1 MNKQFTLSF
10 IFLCLLTQW
19 AWANTYEVTNNG
31 SGAGSLDAAVTAANS
46 VPTTNANPHVI
57 NVCTGGQYY
66 LSPMPTQPIIINGP
80 KDMSMVMNGVY
91 LAANLQ
97 GKHFEFNY
105 MTFTNN
111 CCSSFGSSFMSS
123 AGSSSTFNHCRFTTN
138 SAQHQAG
145 GIFSNGDTVYINNC
159 TFDGNY
165 TTDAGGEGGGA
176 VFNNQGFMI
185 ITNSTFSNNTSVS
198 VTATGGGGAVKNHG
212 YGTLKVLNCTFYN
225 NHSASY
231 GGAIATFSGGA
242 CYISNNIF
250 VGNTAGMAGN
260 DLWGDFISL
269 DGHNIVGDTVDAN
282 LYGVTTGNIVNVVA
296 TSVIDTVLKNNGRYH
311 WTHALVA
318 GSPAIDAGD
327 NTAAPAADEH
337 GFARVSTADIGA
349 AEYGALNPC
358 ASYTTNIN
366 EINDTCASPINRWSA
381 VTTGGA
387 AEKSAYWTYNGSY
400 YCGDTLNYQGSGIF
414 IFTIT
419 DINNCV
425 AKDTA
430 NFSVLVPQE
439 PYYYFEICSGDTLH
453 HNGYIYTTAG
463 SYTELFGC
471 DSTVTVEIGF
481 KQASE
486 IYHTLSICS
495 GDSFVVGGH
504 SYSAAGSY
512 TDYFGCDST
521 VYTDLTVLTP
531 GMPTATVT
539 QAVAC
544 AGGANGELTF
554 SGGDFN
560 VVYNADTFIVGGV
573 KFWADTILDVSREY
587 TQSGSWSA
595 EQVLHAPNTYPN
607 YGDIATAWTPSSY
620 GDQRDYVVVG
630 YNSPVSATR
639 LLVYETNA
647 PGLIDTVWVRAAA
660 TGTWSLAYTGTPQ
673 NGNPVATIFTVNL
686 NGTAIDAVRL
696 DIATDIAN
704 DWMEIDAIGL
714 EVAGNATITGLSAGN
729 YNYISTDENGC
740 RYNGSF
746 NIADGSNPS
755 VSIAQADTAVCAG
768 NSVSLTAS
776 GANTYA
782 WSSGQNT
789 AAINST
795 PANTT
800 SYVVSGTDN
809 NGCVGKDTI
818 VVTVN
823 NLPTINFNIPQVQL
837 CAGMDTI
844 VSLSG
849 GLPAGGNYSGNIVVN
864 NAINLLN
871 AVAGT
876 YNVTYTYTDGN
887 GCTASGTDSVT
898 VSVCIGVEETADV
911 EMDFNAYPNPT
922 TGNVQITA
930 SHVNGPV
937 AIKIFDSKGQL
948 VAEQKTTANGQLQT
962 MIDLV
967 EMPIGLYT
975 MQLQTNRNNI
985 SKRLVIAR

>member
-10 IFLCLLTQW
+10 ILLCLLTQW

-31 SGAGSLDAAVTAANS
+31 SGAGSLDAAMTAANS

-66 LSPMPTQPIIINGP
+66 LSPMPSQPVIINGP

-123 AGSSSTFNHCRFTTN
+123 AGCSSTFNHCHFTTN

-198 VTATGGGGAVKNHG
+198 VTSTGGGGAVKNHG
-212 YGTLKVLNCTFYN
+212 FGTLKVLNCTFYN

-231 GGAIATFSGGA
+231 GGAIATFSGGS

-269 DGHNIVGDTVDAN
+269 DGHNIISDVNDAN
-282 LYGVTTGNIVNVVA
+282 LLGVTTGNVVNVTA

-311 WTHALVA
+311 WTHALVQ
-318 GSPAIDAGD
+318 GSPAIDGGD
-327 NTAAPAADEH
+327 NAAAPATDEH
-337 GFARVSTADIGA
+337 GFARVGTADIGA
-349 AEYGALNPC
+349 AEYGAVNPC
-358 ASYTTNIN
+358 ASYTTSIN

-419 DINNCV
+419 DVNNCV

-430 NFSVLVPQE
+430 NFSVLTPQE

-453 HNGYIYTTAG
+453 HNGNIYTTAG

-481 KQASE
+481 KQPSE
-486 IYHTLSICS
+486 IYYTLSICS
-495 GDSFVVGGH
+495 GDSFVIGGH

-512 TDYFGCDST
+512 TDYFSCDST
-521 VYTDLTVLTP
+521 VYTELTVLTP
-531 GMPTATVT
+531 AMPTTTVT
-539 QAVAC
+539 QAVSC
-544 AGGANGELTF
+544 AGSSNGEITLG
-554 SGGDFN
+554 GGDFT
-560 VVYNADTFIVGGV
+560 VVYNTDTFIVGGI
-573 KFWADTILDVSREY
+573 KFWADTVLDVSREY

-607 YGDIATAWTPSSY
+607 YGDIGTAWTPESY
-620 GDQRDYVVVG
+620 GDERDYIVVG
-630 YNSPVSATR
+630 YNNPVPATR

-660 TGTWSLAYTGTPQ
+660 TGTWSIAYTGTPQ

-714 EVAGNATITGLSAGN
+714 EVTGNSTITGLSAGN

-740 RYNGSF
+740 HYNGSF
-746 NIADGSNPS
+746 SVADGVVPA
-755 VSIAQADTAVCAG
+755 IEITPADTAVCAG
-768 NSVSLTAS
+768 NSASLTAS
-776 GANTYA
+776 GGNSYA
-782 WSSGQNT
+782 WS
-789 AAINST
+789 NSSTSATITVT
-795 PANTT
+795 PGAQA
-800 SYVVSGTDN
+800 SYIVTGTDG
-809 NGCVGKDTI
+809 NGCTATDT
-818 VVTVN
+818 VTVTVN
-823 NLPTINFNIPQVQL
+823 ALPSINFNIPQVQL

-849 GLPAGGNYSGNIVVN
+849 GLPAGGNYTGSIVVN

-887 GCTASGTDSVT
+887 GCTASGNDSVT
-898 VSVCIGVEETADV
+898 VSVCIGIEETADI
-911 EMDFNAYPNPT
+911 EMDFNVYPNPT
-922 TGNVQITA
+922 TGSVQLTA
-930 SHVNGPV
+930 SHVSGPV
-937 AIKIFDSKGQL
+937 SIKIFDSKGQL
-948 VAEQKTTANGQLQT
+948 VAEQKTNANGYLQT

-967 EMPIGLYT
+967 EMPAGFYT

>member
-1 MNKQFTLSF
+1 MKKQFTLSV
-10 IFLCLLTQW
+10 LLLWIVAQT
-19 AWANTYEVTNNG
+19 ALANTYEVTNTG
-31 SGAGSLDAAVTAANS
+31 SGAGSLQAALTAANS
-46 VPTTNANPHVI
+46 VPTTNGNPHVI
-57 NVCTGGQYY
+57 NVCTGGEYY
-66 LSPMPTQPIIINGP
+66 LSPLPSQPVIINGP
-80 KDMSMVMNGVY
+80 KDQSMVMSGVY
-91 LAANLQ
+91 FAANLQ
-97 GKHFEFNY
+97 GKHFEYNY
-105 MTFTNN
+105 MTFTGN

-123 AGSSSTFNHCRFTTN
+123 AGCSSTFNHCRFTTN

-198 VTATGGGGAVKNHG
+198 VTSTGGGGAVKNHG

-269 DGHNIVGDTVDAN
+269 DGHNIISDVNDAN
-282 LYGVTTGNIVNVVA
+282 FLGVTTGNIVNVTA

-311 WTHALVA
+311 WTHALVQ

-327 NTAAPAADEH
+327 NTAAPATDEH
-337 GFARVSTADIGA
+337 GFARSGTADIGA
-349 AEYGALNPC
+349 AEYGAVNPC
-358 ASYTTNIN
+358 ASYTTSIN

-419 DINNCV
+419 DVNNCV

-430 NFSVLVPQE
+430 NFSVLIPQE

-453 HNGYIYTTAG
+453 HNGNIYTTAG

-471 DSTVTVEIGF
+471 DSTVTVEIGY
-481 KQASE
+481 KQPSQ
-486 IYHTLSICS
+486 IYYTLNICS
-495 GDSFVVGGH
+495 GDSFVIGGH
-504 SYSAAGSY
+504 SYTTAGSY

-521 VYTDLTVLTP
+521 VYTDLSILTV
-531 GMPTATVT
+531 GMPTTALT
-539 QAVAC
+539 QAVSC
-544 AGGANGELTF
+544 AGGSNGEISLG
-554 SGGDFN
+554 GGDFT
-560 VVYNADTFIVGGV
+560 VVYNTDTFIVGGL

-587 TQSGSWSA
+587 TQSGNWSA
-595 EQVLHAPNTYPN
+595 EQVLYAPNTYPN
-607 YGDIATAWTPSSY
+607 YGDIGTSWTPESY
-620 GDQRDYVVVG
+620 GDQRDYIVVG
-630 YNSPVSATR
+630 YNNAVPAAR

-673 NGNPVATIFTVNL
+673 NGNPVATIFSVNL

-714 EVAGNATITGLSAGN
+714 EVAGNSTITGLSAGN
-729 YNYISTDENGC
+729 YNYVSTDVNGC
-740 RYNGSF
+740 HYNGNFS
-746 NIADGSNPS
+746 IADGSNPS
-755 VSIAQADTAVCAG
+755 VLIAQADTALCAG
-768 NSVSLTAS
+768 SSLSLSAS

-782 WSSGQNT
+782 WSSGQTT
-789 AAINST
+789 ATISST

-800 SYVVSGTDN
+800 SYIVSGTDN
-809 NGCVGKDTI
+809 NGCVGKDTV

-823 NLPTINFNIPQVQL
+823 NLPVINLNIPNVPL
-837 CAGMDTI
+837 CAGMDS
-844 VSLSG
+844 VVNLSG
-849 GLPAGGNYSGNIVVN
+849 GLPAGGNYSGSIVVN

-876 YNVTYTYTDGN
+876 YNISYTYTDAN
-887 GCTASGTDSVT
+887 GCTASGNDTVT
-898 VSVCIGVEETADV
+898 VSICNGLEETGGNDISFGV
-911 EMDFNAYPNPT
+911 YPNP
-922 TGNVQITA
+922 
-930 SHVNGPV
+930 SNGV
-937 AIKIFDSKGQL
+937 IQYSAANIEGAAAIKIFDTKGQL
-948 VAEQKTTANGQLQT
+948 VYELKTTANGKLQG
-962 MIDLV
+962 MIELV
-967 EMPIGLYT
+967 EFPEGLYT
-975 MQLQTNRNNI
+975 VQLQTNRINI